1 MIRLTSAEILA
12 LLNRREAG
20 WARAAEN
27 MPAWSATGVS
37 TDSRSVR
44 PGELFVPLVGERF
57 DGHEYIEAAMTAGAA
72 GVLSSRANLPY
83 AARIDVPDTR
93 AALQRLAG
101 SYRERFSPV
110 AVALTGSAGKTT
122 TKELTA
128 AVFAARYRTM
138 KTAGNLNND
147 IGVPL
152 TLLRLTAEHEAAVV
166 ELGMSHA
173 GEIAVLTRLARPD
186 IALITNI
193 GTSHIGNLGSQE
205 NICRAKL
212 EILEGLRPGGAVVLN
227 GDDPYLSAA
236 KIPERFRSVFFAVD
250 NPRAAV
256 RAADLRFA
264 EEGSR
269 FDILWDG
276 RRFPAE
282 LRLAGRHNVYNAL
295 AAFAAGVCGGVP
307 PERAAAALVGVEPE
321 GMRQRVVEKNGC
333 TVIED
338 CYNANPDSMRAAL
351 QVLRNYAGRRRFAL
365 LGDMLEL
372 GAYAAEAHAEIG
384 AEAARCAD
392 ALVAVGDFA
401 ADTARGAQENGM
413 AAANV
418 LTPPRREAAACLRGL
433 LRDGDVLLV
442 KGSRG
447 MKMEEI
453 LREIFS

>member
-1 MIRLTSAEILA
+1 MTRMTGAELLA
-12 LLNRREAG
+12 LLNKQEAG

-27 MPAWSATGVS
+27 MPAWSVSGVS
-37 TDSRSVR
+37 TDSRSIR

-57 DGHEYIEAAMTAGAA
+57 DGHEYIEVAMAAGAA
-72 GVLSSRANLPY
+72 GVLSSRKNLPY

-110 AVALTGSAGKTT
+110 TVALTGSVGKTT

-128 AVFAARYRTM
+128 AVFAAHCRTM

-173 GEIAVLTRLARPD
+173 GEISVLTRLVRPD
-186 IALITNI
+186 IALITNV

-212 EILEGLRPGGAVVLN
+212 EILEGLRPGGTVVLN

-236 KIPERFRSVFFAVD
+236 GIPERFGSVFFAID
-250 NPRAAV
+250 TPRAAV
-256 RAADLRFA
+256 RASNICFA
-264 EEGSR
+264 EAGSR

-276 RRFPAE
+276 RRFPVE

-307 PERAAAALVGVEPE
+307 PERAAAALAEVEAE

-333 TVIED
+333 TIIED

-351 QVLRNYAGRRRFAL
+351 RVLGNYAGRRRFAL

-372 GAYAAEAHAEIG
+372 GSFSAEAHAEIG
-384 AEAARCAD
+384 AAAAECAD
-392 ALVAVGDFA
+392 ALVAVGNFA
-401 ADTARGAQENGM
+401 ADTARGARENGM
-413 AAANV
+413 TVANV
-418 LTPPRREAAACLRGL
+418 LTPPRCEAASCLRGL

-453 LREIFS
+453 LRDIFS